1 MLRAAIIEDN
11 DRDAESLQSHLKR
24 YAREN
29 KLEIETRRYDNGIL
43 FLEQYRGEYEL
54 VFMDID
60 MPAMNG
66 MNVAKILR
74 ERDSHVLL
82 IFVTAL
88 ARFAVNGYEVDAFDF
103 IVKPLQY
110 NFFSAKMNRAVRKLA
125 SEPRQKMLIRSAE
138 KTVSVFFDEIYSV
151 DIFNHVLSF
160 HLSDETVST
169 RGTMKDVMESL
180 SGGSFAMCNKSF
192 VVNLKH
198 VQRIDGDEVVLTNG
212 ERLPISRP
220 RKKEFMQQIADF
232 YGNKKINLGRF

>member
-29 KLEIETRRYDNGIL
+29 ALEIETRRYDNGIL

-66 MNVAKILR
+66 MNVARILR

-138 KTVSVFFDEIYSV
+138 KTVSVFFDEIYYV

-160 HLSDETVST
+160 HLAEETVST

-180 SGGSFAMCNKSF
+180 SGGSFAMCNKSY
-192 VVNLKH
+192 VVNLNH
-198 VQRIDGDEVVLTNG
+198 VQRIDGDEVVLVNG
-212 ERLPISRP
+212 DRLPISRP